1 MFTPDTLFDIVS
13 RHHLHFD
20 HASQTGVILHMVS
33 GVGDLG
39 RFGMTVIADDH
50 VQVAAMYD
58 RAVDIFEREAQA
70 ASAKPF

>member
-50 VQVAAMYD
+50 DEVAALYA
-58 RAVDIFEREAQA
+58 RTVAIFDQEAQA
-70 ASAKPF
+70 ALS